1 MFHEFT
7 HAVAPFMWAGMGI
20 LWVMMHHRQKMARI
34 AAERGYDPRLRGHH
48 IAEMEAM
55 ARHRPPASRAVTMPA
70 KRPAIARTRPRAG
83 THRHR
88 RRTPR
93 LQPASLARQIDA
105 LKD

>member
-20 LWVMMHHRQKMARI
+20 LWVIMHHRQKMARI

-55 ARHRPPASRAVTMPA
+55 AASHAREQGCDHAREVAELKERIRVLERIATDEARQTPAR
-70 KRPAIARTRPRAG
+70 
-83 THRHR
+83 
-88 RRTPR
+88 
-93 LQPASLARQIDA
+93 QLAAQIDA